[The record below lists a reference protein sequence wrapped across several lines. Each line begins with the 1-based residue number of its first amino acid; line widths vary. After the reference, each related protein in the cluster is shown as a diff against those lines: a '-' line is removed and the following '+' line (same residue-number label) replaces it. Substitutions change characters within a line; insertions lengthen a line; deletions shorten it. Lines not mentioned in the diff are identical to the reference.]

1 MARRTLT
8 RAVSTAATLCIAL
21 LCAGCGRS
29 NRIIIGSKN
38 FTEQIVLGEIAAEQI
53 ENTLH
58 VPVERRLDLGGT
70 MLAHLALKDGQ
81 IDLYPE
87 YTGTALTAVLKQPL
101 LTDQSQVFTTVSR
114 LYEQRFHLHWMDPLG
129 FNDSFAMAVRAED
142 ARKLSAPTLTAAAER
157 PWRLGV
163 GYEFLT
169 RPDGLA
175 RLDAV
180 YHLRWDGL
188 PKTMDLGLLYR
199 ALNHGQVDMAAAN
212 TTDGLLA
219 SNQYTVLQDVKHAFP
234 PYQACFVV
242 RDDVLARTPGLRN
255 ALAALSGALD
265 DATMRQMNRRVDI
278 EHVPVVRVAADFL
291 RDLGRHGQGVSHASL

>member
-1 MARRTLT
+1 MMKIALN
-8 RAVSTAATLCIAL
+8 AAIFGIAL
-21 LCAGCGRS
+21 LCTSCGRS

-38 FTEQIVLGEIAAEQI
+38 FTEQIVLGEIAAQQI

-58 VPVERRLDLGGT
+58 VPVERRLNLGGT

-101 LTDQSQVFTTVSR
+101 LTDQSQVFVEVAR
-114 LYEQRFHLHWMDPLG
+114 LYEQRFHLHWMQPLG
-129 FNDSFAMAVRAED
+129 FNDSFAMAVRTED

-157 PWRLGV
+157 SWRLGV

-175 RLDAV
+175 RLNAV
-180 YHLRWDGL
+180 YHLRWNGL

-212 TTDGLLA
+212 TTDGILT
-219 SNQYTVLQDVKHAFP
+219 SKEYTVLQDVKHAFP

-242 RDDVLARTPGLRN
+242 RDDLLDKTPGLRE
-255 ALAALSGALD
+255 ALAALSGTID
-265 DATMRQMNRRVDI
+265 DRTMRQMNRRVDI
-278 EHVPVVRVAADFL
+278 DHVPVIRVAADFL
-291 RDLGRHGQGVSHASL
+291 SNLDKRRQQTSHASL

>member
-1 MARRTLT
+1 MRRL
-8 RAVSTAATLCIAL
+8 RTAALLGMAL
-21 LCAGCGRS
+21 LFASCGRS

-38 FTEQIVLGEIAAEQI
+38 FTEQIILGEIAAQQI

-58 VPVERRLDLGGT
+58 APVERRLDLGGT

-87 YTGTALTAVLKQPL
+87 YTGTALSAVLKQPL
-101 LTDQSQVFTTVSR
+101 LTNQAQVFTTVAR

-129 FNDSFAMAVRAED
+129 FNDSFAMAVRTED

-157 PWRLGV
+157 SWRLGV

-180 YHLRWDGL
+180 YHLRWNGL

-212 TTDGLLA
+212 TTDGLLT
-219 SNQYTVLQDVKHAFP
+219 SNRYTVLQDVKHAFP

-242 RDDVLARTPGLRN
+242 RDDVLDKTPGLRN
-255 ALAALSGALD
+255 ALAALSGAID
-265 DATMRQMNRRVDI
+265 DAAMRQMNRRVDI
-278 EHVPVVRVAADFL
+278 DHVPVVRVAADFL
-291 RDLGRHGQGVSHASL
+291 SNLGKHRQEASHASL

>member
-1 MARRTLT
+1 MKTT
-8 RAVSTAATLCIAL
+8 WKAAMLCIAL

-29 NRIIIGSKN
+29 NRIIVGSKN
-38 FTEQIVLGEIAAEQI
+38 FTEQIILGEIAAQQI

-58 VPVERRLDLGGT
+58 APVERRLNLGGT
-70 MLAHLALKDGQ
+70 ILAHLALKDGQ

-101 LTDQSQVFTTVSR
+101 LTDQTQVFTKVAQI
-114 LYEQRFHLHWMDPLG
+114 YEQRFHLHWMDPLG
-129 FNDSFAMAVRAED
+129 FNDSFAMAVRTED
-142 ARKLSAPTLTAAAER
+142 ARKLSAPTLTAAAQR
-157 PWRLGV
+157 MWRLGV

-175 RLDAV
+175 RLNAV
-180 YHLRWDGL
+180 YHLRWNGL

-212 TTDGLLA
+212 TTDGLLT
-219 SNQYTVLQDVKHAFP
+219 STRYTVLQDVKHAFP

-242 RDDVLARTPGLRN
+242 RDDVLEKTPGLRT
-255 ALAALSGALD
+255 ALAALSGAID
-265 DATMRQMNRRVDI
+265 DTTMRQLNRRVDI
-278 EHVPVVRVAADFL
+278 DHVPVVRVAADFL
-291 RDLGRHGQGVSHASL
+291 SNLQKRRQKASPASL